1 MKLAVIPARG
11 GSKRIPGKNIMPF
24 CGLPMIAYA
33 LEAVERSGVF
43 DKIHVSTDSEEIRDV
58 AVKLGFEVDFMR
70 DPALADDFTGLVPV
84 LRWVVDEYRK
94 RGQVFSEICCMMPN
108 APLVLSH
115 DVEAAYQTFSAHAGE
130 HPLLVYAR
138 YPVPIEWAF
147 RRDESGL
154 MSAVS
159 PESLTIRSQDLAHAY
174 YECGPFTWWRAEHLL
189 QDNPLTGKVLS
200 YIMPTERAVDID
212 TVEDLAYA
220 EQLYRLMTAT
230 PASPPST

>member
-1 MKLAVIPARG
+1 MRLAVIPARG
-11 GSKRIPGKNIMPF
+11 GSKRIPGKNIISF
-24 CGLPMIAYA
+24 CGRPMIAYA
-33 LEAVERSGVF
+33 LDAVERSGLF

-58 AVKLGFEVDFMR
+58 VTKLGFEVDFMR

-94 RGQVFSEICCMMPN
+94 RGQTYTQVCCMMPN
-108 APLVLSH
+108 APLVRST
-115 DVEAAYQTFSAHAGE
+115 DVVEAFDIFERFSEA

-147 RRDESGL
+147 RRDKDG
-154 MSAVS
+154 MMAAVS
-159 PESLTIRSQDLAHAY
+159 PDSLLIRSQDLEHAY
-174 YECGPFTWWRAEHLL
+174 YECGPFNLWRTEHLQ

-212 TVEDLAYA
+212 TPDDLAYA
-220 EQLYRLMTAT
+220 ERLYSLMAE
-230 PASPPST
+230 A